1 MIRVIIERHLKEDK
15 KGGLIHLL
23 RELRTSAIHQPG
35 YISGETLASIED
47 ASIVS
52 VLSTWQSLNDWKNWQ
67 ESETR
72 AKLEKQI
79 EPLLTERPKV
89 SVYQVMATE

>member
-1 MIRVIIERHLKEDK
+1 MIRVIIERHLKEGK
-15 KGGLIHLL
+15 KGELIHLL

-52 VLSTWQSLNDWKNWQ
+52 VLSTWQSLSDWKNWQ

-89 SVYQVMATE
+89 SVYQIMATE

>member
-1 MIRVIIERHLKEDK
+1 MIRVIIERHQKEAK
-15 KGGLIHLL
+15 KGELIHLL

-35 YISGETLASIED
+35 YISGESLASIED
-47 ASIVS
+47 VSIVS
-52 VLSTWQSLNDWKNWQ
+52 VLSTWQSLNDWKNWAQ
-67 ESETR
+67 SETR
-72 AKLEKQI
+72 ARLEKKI

>member
-1 MIRVIIERHLKEDK
+1 MIRVIIERHQKEAK
-15 KGGLIHLL
+15 KGELIHLL

-35 YISGETLASIED
+35 YISGESLASIED

-52 VLSTWQSLNDWKNWQ
+52 VLSTWQSLNDWRNWAQ
-67 ESETR
+67 SETR
-72 AKLEKQI
+72 ARLEKQI

>member
-1 MIRVIIERHLKEDK
+1 MIRVIIERHLKEGK
-15 KGGLIHLL
+15 KGELIHLL

-52 VLSTWQSLNDWKNWQ
+52 VLSTWQSLSDWKNWQ